1 MRTYIEQ
8 INVVR
13 FINVLRFKLCEG
25 ILTSAR
31 AFKETLHLDVAAMCI
46 LSISSNTNLLKPAE
60 CEGSSFGLMCMHVFI
75 KDKAR
80 R

>member
-8 INVVR
+8 INVVM
-13 FINVLRFKLCEG
+13 FINVLRFKLSEG

-31 AFKETLHLDVAAMCI
+31 VFKETFHLNVVAMCI
-46 LSISSNTNLLKPAE
+46 LSITSNTNLLLPAK
-60 CEGSSFGLMCMHVFI
+60 CKGSSFGLMCMHVFI

-80 R
+80 W